1 MNKRRGTVLI
11 ELLCVVGLLGIFLS
25 YMVLQMG
32 DVEGRLQN
40 MQVNLAARRLIMDAR
55 GVQEYNMFD
64 KDDNGSQIVITPGN
78 AYYTIRPQVETIVTR
93 DMMRYFADFGCA
105 GVRFKEKQLAIDLT
119 EYKPTSSVD
128 ESKYLYLVHRD
139 DDFEVGINLQP
150 VTGRIEIAQK

>member
-1 MNKRRGTVLI
+1 MKKRRGSVLI

-32 DVEGRLQN
+32 DVKGRLQN

-64 KDDNGSQIVITPGN
+64 KGDSGFSIDVSNGIE
-78 AYYTIRPQVETIVTR
+78 YYTIRPQVGTVITK
-93 DMMRYFADFGCA
+93 DMRRYFADFGCA
-105 GVRFKEKQLAIDLT
+105 GVYFETVDGSPT
-119 EYKPTSSVD
+119 DYKPTSSVND
-128 ESKYLYLVHRD
+128 EKLFSMRHRNGTAN
-139 DDFEVGINLQP
+139 EIINLQP

>member
-1 MNKRRGTVLI
+1 MNKRRGSVLI
-11 ELLCVVGLLGIFLS
+11 ELLCVVGLLGLFLS

-64 KDDNGSQIVITPGN
+64 KSNSGYSIDVSNGIE
-78 AYYTIRPQVETIVTR
+78 YYTIRPQVGTVTTK
-93 DMMRYFADFGCA
+93 DMRRYFADFGCA
-105 GVRFKEKQLAIDLT
+105 GVYFETVDGSPT
-119 EYKPTSSVD
+119 EYKPTGSVN
-128 ESKYLYLVHRD
+128 ENKWFSMRHRNGAAN
-139 DDFEVGINLQP
+139 EIINLQP